1 MAMNAGSGW
10 RRQPRGTLAAT
21 LLSSVALLAL
31 GGLLA
36 SSSSAAAPP
45 GRAAAD
51 QLEWVV
57 SVFNGSSAP
66 SAAVLQRHF
75 TPGFLNA
82 VPRQQ
87 LLEAFYPEWSNR
99 PVKLQTITNVPAG
112 AVATVATRNARFRL
126 SVTVEPTGSHRIN
139 GLLLQPAALK
149 LTSWRAIDGALS
161 RLGTHAALD
170 VGSPDGKT
178 IHALNA
184 AEPLAIGSAF
194 KLYVLGAL
202 AEAIEKGKAG
212 WDERLAISD
221 AHKSLPSGSMAYER
235 SGTVHSLRD
244 FAARMI
250 SVSDNTAADHL
261 IARLGRAAV
270 ERQLVALGNHTPGLD
285 KPFLT
290 TRELFALKIAAPAPL
305 RGAYARADSARRLA
319 LLPQI
324 DALTPTLADAAGWST
339 PRLIDK
345 VEWFASTSD
354 LTRAISAL
362 VARSAQPG
370 LAPLKTILALNPGF
384 AVDRSDWPY
393 VAYKGGSEP
402 GVFSQTWYLE
412 RHDGARFTV
421 SLIVNDPHH
430 QVDEITA
437 EAIGQ
442 AVIAKLAANVRPV
455 K

>member
-10 RRQPRGTLAAT
+10 RRQPRGTLAAA

-87 LLEAFYPEWSNR
+87 LLEAFYPAWSNR

-112 AVATVATRNARFRL
+112 AVATVATSEARFRL

-139 GLLLQPAALK
+139 ALLLQPAALK

-202 AEAIEKGKAG
+202 AQAIEKGEAS
-212 WDERLAISD
+212 WEERLAISD

-235 SGTVHSLRD
+235 DNRSLLGAPGMPRSSEHD
-244 FAARMI
+244 YGEETAKAVDDETRKIVDAALQR
-250 SVSDNTAADHL
+250 
-261 IARLGRAAV
+261 
-270 ERQLVALGNHTPGLD
+270 
-285 KPFLT
+285 
-290 TRELFALKIAAPAPL
+290 
-305 RGAYARADSARRLA
+305 ARRILEERRDVLDHSA
-319 LLPQI
+319 KRLLEKETI
-324 DALTPTLADAAGWST
+324 DEAELIELIGPPAEDPSMRVAA
-339 PRLIDK
+339 
-345 VEWFASTSD
+345 E
-354 LTRAISAL
+354 
-362 VARSAQPG
+362 
-370 LAPLKTILALNPGF
+370 
-384 AVDRSDWPY
+384 
-393 VAYKGGSEP
+393 
-402 GVFSQTWYLE
+402 
-412 RHDGARFTV
+412 
-421 SLIVNDPHH
+421 
-430 QVDEITA
+430 
-437 EAIGQ
+437 
-442 AVIAKLAANVRPV
+442 
-455 K
+455 